1 MCYAAILNYIRNW
14 ITTYLGLLA
23 FWIAIVQCCRSF
35 DYRHLFTLDKCWGYM
50 SNILQFYHVC
60 QQLSWWVLVTLSF
73 YLVQVEWSFLGWLWC
88 NKVCDGTEYL
98 VVTNTNEMLRGC
110 CLFECFDIMGWSL
123 TCIKNSWCRK
133 RCGIYS
139 LGLELSPIM
148 LCIFHFLRFL
158 LFYFYFL
165 QFSLF
170 YFLFICF
177 LSFFPF
183 YLFSFC
189 GCVTICH
196 FNYLL
201 RHQDASLTC
210 IFVFLA
216 GKYPKRNTHTHTHTH
231 ENHRTYMNTLY
242 ATEPSRTIPSQLYP
256 WWCHLNL
263 PAAATP

>member
-1 MCYAAILNYIRNW
+1 
-14 ITTYLGLLA
+14 
-23 FWIAIVQCCRSF
+23 V
-35 DYRHLFTLDKCWGYM
+35 
-50 SNILQFYHVC
+50 
-60 QQLSWWVLVTLSF
+60 
-73 YLVQVEWSFLGWLWC
+73 
-88 NKVCDGTEYL
+88 
-98 VVTNTNEMLRGC
+98 
-110 CLFECFDIMGWSL
+110 
-123 TCIKNSWCRK
+123 
-133 RCGIYS
+133 
-139 LGLELSPIM
+139 SPIM

-170 YFLFICF
+170 YFLSICF

-216 GKYPKRNTHTHTHTH
+216 GKYPKRNTHTHTHTRESSH
-231 ENHRTYMNTLY
+231 VYEYTVCN
-242 ATEPSRTIPSQLYP
+242 RTISYNPFSTLSLMMSPQSSCS
-256 WWCHLNL
+256 CHSLSGPL
-263 PAAATP
+263 